1 VVSFPGKPVGWSRG
15 KAKRKSNKGGASDRA
30 HHRELFELAAQSEV
44 DLIVGI
50 DPDCKNVGMG
60 GFEVLHGPSWVATTH
75 VKDLKAQQAGPEVF
89 RQCREALTEADN
101 LLSVTARVLVIVE
114 GMRIRRAQSDAA
126 TKNPQSLVDVSFCGG
141 MAAGA
146 ALSVWPDAIVVVAEP
161 QTWKGG
167 VPKEIHH
174 ARLLDSLGWDY
185 EVMSG
190 YARPTGEVP
199 VAKLSKINKADWK
212 HVMDGIGLA
221 LWGQS
226 ELKKAAARLR
236 REAGRK

>member
-1 VVSFPGKPVGWSRG
+1 MAAERG
-15 KAKRKSNKGGASDRA
+15 
-30 HHRELFELAAQSEV
+30 V

-50 DPDCKNVGMG
+50 DPDCKNVGMAG
-60 GFEVLHGPSWVATTH
+60 INNEVPETAGWVATTH
-75 VKDLKAQQAGPEVF
+75 VKGLKAQDAGPEVF
-89 RQCREALTEADN
+89 YEVNCALTAADN
-101 LLSVTARVLVIVE
+101 LLVGNNVLVIVE
-114 GMRIRRAQSDAA
+114 GMRIRRANSDAA

-146 ALSVWPDAIVVVAEP
+146 ALSVWPNAIVVVVEP

-174 ARLLDSLGWDY
+174 ARLLDSLGWDH

-199 VAKLSKINKADWK
+199 AAKLSKINKADWK

-226 ELKKAAARLR
+226 ELKKVAARLR